1 MLIARG
7 YQSIPWRRTL
17 SSSLR
22 SGSCL
27 ARLRRVGLAGAP
39 AIRKSNGLDSTLVA
53 QWRRMWRPNGLR
65 SAPMERNKVLV
76 SVAGA
81 VLLGA
86 IATGAAIPT
95 QDKYT
100 VKVRGGLAF
109 SDF

>member
-1 MLIARG
+1 
-7 YQSIPWRRTL
+7 
-17 SSSLR
+17 
-22 SGSCL
+22 
-27 ARLRRVGLAGAP
+27 
-39 AIRKSNGLDSTLVA
+39 
-53 QWRRMWRPNGLR
+53 
-65 SAPMERNKVLV
+65 MERNKVLV